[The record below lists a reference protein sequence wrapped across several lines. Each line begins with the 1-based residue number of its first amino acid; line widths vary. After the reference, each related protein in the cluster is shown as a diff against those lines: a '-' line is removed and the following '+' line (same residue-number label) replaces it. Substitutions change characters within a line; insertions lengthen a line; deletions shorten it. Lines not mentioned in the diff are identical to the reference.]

1 MTNICAIRACLY
13 VQRAKKIASNSLELV
28 DIAVE
33 RVVARW
39 ASEIQITEVF
49 HLTYW

>member
-1 MTNICAIRACLY
+1 MTNICAIRVCLY

-33 RVVARW
+33 RVVADGQVKFKLQKYF
-39 ASEIQITEVF
+39 I
-49 HLTYW
+49 